1 MARQEDCPYRNPVQK
16 ISEPTAVET
25 NSLMTLG
32 FCCYFSHAVKES
44 ELERTFLNSLPNKLS
59 VFKQLCYE
67 MEISC
72 YDQTIW
78 LI

>member
-1 MARQEDCPYRNPVQK
+1 MAGQDGCPYKKSMQT
-16 ISEPTAVET
+16 ISEPIAVET
-25 NSLMTLG
+25 NSLMALG
-32 FCCYFSHAVKES
+32 FYCYFSHAVKES

-59 VFKQLCYE
+59 VFKQLRYE